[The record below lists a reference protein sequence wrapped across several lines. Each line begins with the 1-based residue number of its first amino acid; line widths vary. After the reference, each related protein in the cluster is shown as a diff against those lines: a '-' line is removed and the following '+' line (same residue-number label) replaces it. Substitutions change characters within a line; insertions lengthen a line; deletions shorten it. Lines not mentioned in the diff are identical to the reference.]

1 MTNKPELKPCP
12 FCGGEAEFYP
22 NDIEGEENWVECCN
36 AKCQATNG
44 YVRRTPEEALSA
56 WNTRSE
62 PAAPSDVEK
71 DIGTIECI
79 GRCLGG
85 AFERDLLTHA
95 KLIRAH
101 IYKLE
106 AESKRLRSA
115 LSAALTWL

>member
-1 MTNKPELKPCP
+1 MT
-12 FCGGEAEFYP
+12 
-22 NDIEGEENWVECCN
+22 
-36 AKCQATNG
+36 
-44 YVRRTPEEALSA
+44 
-56 WNTRSE
+56 SE
-62 PAAPSDVEK
+62 VSPSSDVEK